1 MGTAIASFDQKL
13 KNKTG
18 LGTAK
23 FSDTESSSILSMANL
38 Q

>member
-1 MGTAIASFDQKL
+1 MGTAIGQFDQKL
-13 KNKTG
+13 KDKTG

-38 Q
+38 K